1 MSEFCYRTIPKDKN
15 LDYFQLINVITSEVT
30 NVSLMFRKVQGGS
43 FHFAPYRKMKN
54 QAFKSRTMNWDFVW
68 ETSEVQVFGI
78 VQKTKTAT
86 LVVSLE
92 QLTSAM
98 D

>member
-1 MSEFCYRTIPKDKN
+1 MN
-15 LDYFQLINVITSEVT
+15 L
-30 NVSLMFRKVQGGS
+30 
-43 FHFAPYRKMKN
+43 
-54 QAFKSRTMNWDFVW
+54 DFVW

-86 LVVSLE
+86 LDLFLE

>member
-1 MSEFCYRTIPKDKN
+1 
-15 LDYFQLINVITSEVT
+15 
-30 NVSLMFRKVQGGS
+30 
-43 FHFAPYRKMKN
+43 
-54 QAFKSRTMNWDFVW
+54 MNWDFVW

-78 VQKTKTAT
+78 VQKTKTTT
-86 LVVSLE
+86 LNVSLA